1 MCDLIRGDVVAAD
14 DGDVAEAK
22 NLDGELERTRRTCV
36 ELVLASS
43 D

>member
-1 MCDLIRGDVVAAD
+1 MVAAD
-14 DGDVAEAK
+14 DGDVAKAK
-22 NLDGELERTRRTCV
+22 NLDGGLESTCRTCV